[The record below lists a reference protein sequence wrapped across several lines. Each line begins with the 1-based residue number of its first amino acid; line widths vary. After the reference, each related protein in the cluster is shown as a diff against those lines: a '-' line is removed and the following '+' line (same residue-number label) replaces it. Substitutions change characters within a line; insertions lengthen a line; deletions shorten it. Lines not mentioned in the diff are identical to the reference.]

1 MASSFSTP
9 FLSYSHKQEPNAQ
22 HRKLAEIPEQEGDR
36 RRSWP
41 ARCSPSATC
50 CTCTATPAPP
60 TTASSAWA
68 STPGRRATRWRCW
81 CGWTSATSRP
91 SSTCRLVAA
100 EANSVL
106 DCLRWPEPVVPAI
119 PLISAL
125 CQDGDVDPR
134 FFAFH
139 QDLVVRG
146 VADILDGVGSL
157 IFDDHL
163 NKMLR
168 RYQTGLV
175 GNPPELM
182 ATYSC
187 LPVAVPEDCRSM
199 FITFSRGAPI
209 DREEIFEYFRQK
221 WGDCVVRVLMEKT
234 SGGSQ
239 AMYGRIIFRSEA
251 FVQLVLNG
259 ERLVKITIRHRQI
272 WLRKYVP
279 RPAATHNQN

>member
-1 MASSFSTP
+1 MAGQMFTVRDVLYMYTDARTAYDRFVGIGS
-9 FLSYSHKQEPNAQ
+9 N
-22 HRKLAEIPEQEGDR
+22 PEQARNAVALLVWLDQCNV
-36 RRSWP
+36 P
-41 ARCSPSATC
+41 AIQHLPGLSP
-50 CTCTATPAPP
+50 TAV
-60 TTASSAWA
+60 S
-68 STPGRRATRWRCW
+68 
-81 CGWTSATSRP
+81 
-91 SSTCRLVAA
+91 LVAA

-106 DCLRWPEPVVPAI
+106 DCLRRPEPVVPAI

-209 DREEIFEYFRQK
+209 DREEIFDYFRQK

-234 SGGSQ
+234 AGGSQ
-239 AMYGRIIFRSEA
+239 PMYGRIIFRSEA

-259 ERLVKITIRHRQI
+259 ERLVKVTIRHRQI

-279 RPAATHNQN
+279 RPAATENQN